1 MVKLLSK
8 SQSRGNKPGGAKAL
22 PFGLFVNAKIHKI
35 METTKKRGG
44 AREGAGRKKT
54 TVRCTGFRV
63 TADADAVLEKVDNKT
78 DFINAAIVFY
88 GKHQGLI

>member
-1 MVKLLSK
+1 
-8 SQSRGNKPGGAKAL
+8 
-22 PFGLFVNAKIHKI
+22 

-54 TVRCTGFRV
+54 SVKNTGFR
-63 TADADAVLEKVDNKT
+63 TNEESNAVLEKVKNKS

-88 GKHQGLI
+88 GKHQGLL